1 MISSNRVG
9 TLKIDGEELT
19 LLGHC
24 LESGIDEL
32 ECLSVIV
39 DVSLEPAAEDI
50 ASYLGKA
57 ATFALTDKISEEA
70 RYLHGVV
77 WDAAMGAD
85 ADGTARLELTVRPS
99 LVKLMHR
106 ADSRIYMDETLQTI
120 VDGMLSRADITVE
133 QQWQLAG
140 ECPKPHYCVQYE
152 ETDFAFL
159 CRLLAR
165 EGISWFY
172 RHSKD
177 KPTLVFTDQVT
188 KYDSRS
194 AKELLYRPHMG
205 AAAAAQ
211 TVHHVELKYTSVPD
225 NVLVSAFDPHRPS
238 LKIEERKEGK
248 PNDPAATAP
257 ANELYFSLTNQP
269 SPERAAQVADLT
281 LNAYQCRR
289 EIIQAETL
297 DHLLDLGQ
305 HVEITAH
312 PYQPLNK
319 EYIVIA
325 LRHSAQREVEFS
337 TKRAETKQSIRFWAM
352 PAEVTYAPKRRANAV
367 AILGQQTAI
376 TTGESGDDIH
386 TNAHGETTVHFHWD
400 RLRPMN
406 QTSSRMMR
414 TGQIPTGG
422 SMLLPRVGW
431 EVGVTYLEGDADEP
445 IVVSRLYN
453 GQTMPPYE
461 LPGNALRSS
470 LQTATTPGDG
480 SSNEI
485 RMSDVKGEEQMFF
498 NASRDMSV
506 DVGNNTTQSVGNDHK
521 IKVGANH
528 SLTVIDSYKGTVGAN
543 QTIDIAGN
551 HNQNVTS
558 LSVDDI
564 GGNHQASV
572 GGNLTQMIGGDLRRT
587 LKATSELTIGG
598 NCMSA
603 TIGAYTLD
611 TAAGFDHKV
620 DAACIEI
627 TKGSRSV
634 IVGAAKTE
642 QTSAAKLIMTQST
655 RAVEAGMLNTTIGG
669 AMIVKAD
676 GNRSLTA
683 KTALAETAAG
693 MEKAEAANIT
703 IEGQMSVTLTMGG
716 AVISMSPASI
726 SVTGANVTVDGN
738 LIQVSPMNLNN

>member
-1 MISSNRVG
+1 
-9 TLKIDGEELT
+9 
-19 LLGHC
+19 
-24 LESGIDEL
+24 
-32 ECLSVIV
+32 
-39 DVSLEPAAEDI
+39 
-50 ASYLGKA
+50 
-57 ATFALTDKISEEA
+57 
-70 RYLHGVV
+70 
-77 WDAAMGAD
+77 
-85 ADGTARLELTVRPS
+85 
-99 LVKLMHR
+99 
-106 ADSRIYMDETLQTI
+106 
-120 VDGMLSRADITVE
+120 
-133 QQWQLAG
+133 
-140 ECPKPHYCVQYE
+140 VQYE
-152 ETDFAFL
+152 ETDFAFM

-172 RHSKD
+172 RHGEE
-177 KPTLVFTDQVT
+177 KPTLVLSDQVT
-188 KYDSRS
+188 QYDTRA
-194 AKELLYRPHMG
+194 AKELVYRPHMG
-205 AAAAAQ
+205 AATAAQ
-211 TVHHVELKYTSVPD
+211 TVYHVEQKQVSVPD
-225 NVLVSAFDPHRPS
+225 NVMVSAFDPHRPS

-248 PNDPAATAP
+248 PSNPDATAP
-257 ANELYFSLTNQP
+257 ENELYFSLTNQP
-269 SPERAAQVADLT
+269 SPERAAKVAELT
-281 LNAYQCRR
+281 LSAYQCRKQ
-289 EIIQAETL
+289 IIQAETV

-305 HVEITAH
+305 RVEIAAH
-312 PYQPLNK
+312 PYQPLNH
-319 EYIVIA
+319 EYIVIG

-337 TKRAETKQSIRFWAM
+337 THRAETKQAIQFWAI
-352 PAEVTYAPKRRANAV
+352 PAENGFAPKRNPSTV
-367 AILGQQTAI
+367 AILGLQTAI
-376 TTGESGDDIH
+376 TTGQSGDDIH
-386 TNAHGETTVHFHWD
+386 TNEHGETSVHFHWD
-400 RLRPMN
+400 RLRPMDH
-406 QTSSRMMR
+406 TSSRMMR

-445 IVVSRLYN
+445 IVVSRVYN

-470 LQTATTPGDG
+470 VQTATTPGDG

-506 DVGNNTTQSVGNDHK
+506 DVGHNTTQSVGNDHK

-543 QTIDIAGN
+543 QTIDISGN
-551 HNQNVTS
+551 HNQNVTT
-558 LSVDDI
+558 LSVDDV

-611 TAAGFDHKV
+611 TKAGFDHKV
-620 DAACIEI
+620 GAACIEI

-634 IVGAAKTE
+634 IVGGAKTE
-642 QTSAAKLIMTQST
+642 QTSAAKLIITQST
-655 RAVEAGMLNTTIGG
+655 RAVEAGMLSTTVGG
-669 AMIVKAD
+669 AMIVKAN
-676 GNRSLTA
+676 GNRSLKA
-683 KTALAETAAG
+683 KTAVAETAGG

-726 SVTGANVTVDGN
+726 SVTGANVTLDGN

>member
-1 MISSNRVG
+1 MVSSNRVG
-9 TLKIDGEELT
+9 TLEIDGQEVT

-24 LESGIDEL
+24 LESAIDEL
-32 ECLSVIV
+32 ECLSVSV
-39 DVSLEPAAEDI
+39 DASREALAEDI
-50 ASYLGKA
+50 ASYLGKPA
-57 ATFALTDKISEEA
+57 LFALTDTLSEEA
-70 RYLHGVV
+70 RYFHGVV
-77 WDAAMGAD
+77 WDAAWGAD
-85 ADGTARLELTVRPS
+85 ADGTARLEFSVRPS
-99 LVKLMHR
+99 LVKLVHR
-106 ADSRIYMDETLQTI
+106 TNSRIYMDETLEAI
-120 VDGMLSRADITVE
+120 VSGLFTRAGITVTQE
-133 QQWQLAG
+133 WKLTGA
-140 ECPKPHYCVQYE
+140 CPKPHYCVQYE
-152 ETDFAFL
+152 ETDFAFM
-159 CRLLAR
+159 CRLLSR

-172 RHSKD
+172 RHAKD
-177 KPTLVFTDQVT
+177 KPTLVFTDKVT

-194 AKELLYRPHMG
+194 AKELVFRPHMG
-205 AAAAAQ
+205 AATAAQ
-211 TVHHVELKYTSVPD
+211 TVYHVEQKYSSVPD
-225 NVLVSAFDPHRPS
+225 HVLVSAFDPHRPS

-248 PNDPAATAP
+248 PSDPDATAP
-257 ANELYFSLTNQP
+257 ANELYFSLTNRP
-269 SPERAAQVADLT
+269 SPERAAQVAELT
-281 LNAYQCRR
+281 LSAYQCRR
-289 EIIQAETL
+289 EVIQAETV

-305 HVEITAH
+305 HVEIAAH
-312 PYQPLNK
+312 PYQPINN
-319 EYIVIA
+319 EYVVVG
-325 LRHSAQREVEFS
+325 LQHSAQREVEFS
-337 TKRAETKQSIRFWAM
+337 TRQAETKQSIRFWAI
-352 PAEVTYAPKRRANAV
+352 PAAATFAPKRSNGAV

-386 TNAHGETTVHFHWD
+386 TNEHGETSVHFHWD
-400 RLRPMN
+400 RLRPMD

-461 LPGNALRSS
+461 LPANALRSS

-506 DVGNNTTQSVGNDHK
+506 DVGNNTTQSIGNDHK

-558 LSVDDI
+558 LAVEDV

-611 TAAGFDHKV
+611 TGSGFDHKV
-620 DAACIEI
+620 GAACIEI

-642 QTSAAKLIMTQST
+642 QTSAAKLIMTQGT

-669 AMIVKAD
+669 AMIVKAN

-683 KTALAETAAG
+683 KTALAETAGG

-703 IEGQMSVTLTMGG
+703 IEGQVSVTLTMGG

-726 SVTGANVTVDGN
+726 SVTGANVTLDGN
-738 LIQVSPMNLNN
+738 LVQVSPMNLNN